1 MLTGKQKQ
9 YLKALAVQLPAVVQI
24 GKDGM
29 SETVIQ
35 SVDDVLTARELIKV
49 KINQNSDEDIKS
61 TALYL
66 AGHLSCE
73 IVQIIGRT
81 VFFQEKERSRTMN
94 YLKTGDREAF

>member
-49 KINQNSDEDIKS
+49 KINQKF
-61 TALYL
+61 
-66 AGHLSCE
+66 
-73 IVQIIGRT
+73 GRRYQEHRSLPRRASLLRDRADHRQKLCS
-81 VFFQEKERSRTMN
+81 FQEKRKEVA
-94 YLKTGDREAF
+94 L

>member
-29 SETVIQ
+29 SENVIQ
-35 SVDDVLTARELIKV
+35 SVEDVLLARELIKV

-61 TALYL
+61 TALE
-66 AGHLSCE
+66 LSGKLGCE
-73 IVQIIGRT
+73 VVQIIGRNC
-81 VFFQEKERSRTMN
+81 VLFKQKKDKKSHYE
-94 YLKTGDREAF
+94 LP